1 MTSHGFPLPLQC
13 KVQAVF
19 PPRPSVAPEIVPQA
33 CRPSTVPE
41 FDAWSEEEE
50 PAPPGAQ
57 GDSEARHSPAA
68 PTPPTKLAPPAPR
81 CVMPPRAPRP
91 PQAPPPA
98 HLVAAAKAAAVR
110 AAKAKAVLPLPPPPT
125 EPSMGVRVPFLL
137 VPVTSVAPWST
148 FLTLRRGEAGK
159 ALRLQATVLQGDAV
173 AAQAF
178 FEAAGRMLIIRHRV
192 PFHELGKHVA
202 ASTDSPRRSRT
213 FWCHDVSASS
223 HTRNAWHHAFGSS
236 RAFQVGATIHRNSRT
251 KLENAAYAACD
262 SKLNAQACSCSSSSS
277 SSSCCCGCC
286 CCSFFCLCALFLLQA
301 CAKTFGS
308 AIIFGVCLPPASM
321 FLPYIWGLL
330 TSFFCQSQ
338 QVGSGHN
345 IFLQGL
351 GLQRCFL
358 LVLFVRTI
366 SHCTFEVVSTVRVC
380 DLPGDVM

>member
-1 MTSHGFPLPLQC
+1 MWRPSGDKDWHCIIDCRVNVPFMTSHGFPLPLQC

-50 PAPPGAQ
+50 PAPPAAQ
-57 GDSEARHSPAA
+57 GDSEALHPPAA

-159 ALRLQATVLQGDAV
+159 ALRLQATLLQGDAV

-192 PFHELGKHVA
+192 PFHELGKHAPKAVLSLVPLTGDQTLRDEYDDYFTKKERMGVA
-202 ASTDSPRRSRT
+202 A
-213 FWCHDVSASS
+213 CLG
-223 HTRNAWHHAFGSS
+223 HALYVVPPV
-236 RAFQVGATIHRNSRT
+236 RAQECGIGNVMVPTKSLVGAIATAPHHSKSDGSR
-251 KLENAAYAACD
+251 
-262 SKLNAQACSCSSSSS
+262 QA
-277 SSSCCCGCC
+277 
-286 CCSFFCLCALFLLQA
+286 
-301 CAKTFGS
+301 
-308 AIIFGVCLPPASM
+308 P
-321 FLPYIWGLL
+321 
-330 TSFFCQSQ
+330 
-338 QVGSGHN
+338 SGTDEVRR
-345 IFLQGL
+345 
-351 GLQRCFL
+351 RCRYL
-358 LVLFVRTI
+358 
-366 SHCTFEVVSTVRVC
+366 
-380 DLPGDVM
+380 